1 MRISKDRQPRIAC
14 EFSLGQL
21 VVARTENGS
30 LGAPVV
36 CALPPGALSPD
47 LFATNIADREAVR
60 KALEGARTKLGGH
73 DRELAVILPD
83 ASCRMALI
91 ELDVLPEKPEE
102 ADTLVRLRLRKSLPI
117 DVEKAR
123 VSWQKQIVN
132 GKITVLAAATPTTV
146 LEEYESIV
154 REAGFCPG
162 LVLPSV
168 LASLRM
174 VDTSVPT
181 LLVTVESS
189 TIGIAIVNGPAV
201 ALVRILDRVSD
212 QRLEAA
218 KLAGEVHSS
227 LMFMQDV
234 YGTKVGK
241 ILVSGPAP
249 LDQLNAALEESAGV
263 LAQELV
269 VAGRPDPAPPGWY
282 SMSGALCG
290 ALV

>member
-1 MRISKDRQPRIAC
+1 
-14 EFSLGQL
+14 
-21 VVARTENGS
+21 
-30 LGAPVV
+30 
-36 CALPPGALSPD
+36 
-47 LFATNIADREAVR
+47 
-60 KALEGARTKLGGH
+60 
-73 DRELAVILPD
+73 
-83 ASCRMALI
+83 
-91 ELDVLPEKPEE
+91 
-102 ADTLVRLRLRKSLPI
+102 
-117 DVEKAR
+117 
-123 VSWQKQIVN
+123 
-132 GKITVLAAATPTTV
+132 V

-174 VDTSVPT
+174 VDASVPT
-181 LLVTVESS
+181 LLVTVGSA
-189 TIGIAIVNGPAV
+189 TIGIAIVNGPV
-201 ALVRILDRVSD
+201 VVLVRILDRISD

-234 YGTKVGK
+234 HGTKVGK
-241 ILVSGPAP
+241 ILVSGPVL
-249 LDQLNAALEESAGV
+249 LDELNTALEESAGV

-269 VAGRPDPAPPGWY
+269 VAGRPDPSSPAWS